1 MKPPVQFES
10 PEAVMRYAI
19 ALARGGIGSVEPNP
33 MVGAVLVDRT
43 LHHLASGFHE
53 RFGGPHAEVNALRN
67 FESRYPDAAGRA
79 ALLDAATLYV
89 TLEPCCHFGKT
100 PPCSLAVIHAGVK
113 RVVVGLRDPS
123 PHCDGG
129 GIRQLQEAGV
139 EVLSGLLEAEVRLLN
154 APFLKRVQQRR
165 PWVHAKWAMTLDGRI
180 ATRTGQSQ
188 WISNE
193 SSRAIVHQLRG
204 RMDAIVVGAGTAR
217 VDDPLLTARPPG
229 PRTALRV
236 VVDSH
241 ASLSTSSQLVRTIGI
256 APLMVVCSEKADES
270 SREQLRQ
277 AGAEV
282 LVLPGET
289 GSPRPDLS
297 ALLDELGRRSF
308 TNILIEGGAGLLGS
322 CFDQNLVD
330 EVHVFVAP
338 KLCGGAAALSPVGGL
353 GQDFIPR
360 FAQVDPLHIDPLDG
374 DVYIHGPLRS
384 APV

>member
-10 PEAVMRYAI
+10 PEAVMRFAI
-19 ALARGGIGSVEPNP
+19 ALARGGTGSVEPNP

-43 LHHLASGFHE
+43 LHYLASGFHE

-67 FESRYPDAAGRA
+67 LESRYPDAAGRA
-79 ALLDAATLYV
+79 ALLEAATLFV
-89 TLEPCCHFGKT
+89 TLEPCCHYGKT
-100 PPCSLAVIHAGVK
+100 PPCSLAVIKAGVK

-129 GIRQLQEAGV
+129 GLRQLQEVGV
-139 EVLSGLLEAEVRLLN
+139 EVVSGLLEAEVRLLN

-180 ATRTGQSQ
+180 ATRTRQSQ

-217 VDDPLLTARPPG
+217 IDDPLLTARPPG
-229 PRTALRV
+229 PRTALRI
-236 VVDSH
+236 VVDST
-241 ASLSTSSQLVRTIGI
+241 ASLSLNSQLVRTIGI
-256 APLMVVCSEKADES
+256 APLMVVCGEKADES

-289 GSPRPDLS
+289 GSRRPDFR
-297 ALLDELGRRSF
+297 ALLDELGRRSL

-338 KLCGGAAALSPVGGL
+338 KLCGGADALSPVGGL

-360 FAQVDPLHIDPLDG
+360 FAQVDPLHIEPLDG

-384 APV
+384 APA

>member
-10 PEAVMRYAI
+10 PEAVMRFAI
-19 ALARGGIGSVEPNP
+19 ALARGGTGSVEPNP

-67 FESRYPDAAGRA
+67 FESRYPDAAGRV
-79 ALLDAATLYV
+79 ALLEAATLYV
-89 TLEPCCHFGKT
+89 TLEPCCHYGKT
-100 PPCSLAVIHAGVK
+100 PPCSLAVINAGVK

-139 EVLSGLLEAEVRLLN
+139 EVVSGLLEAEVRLLN

-204 RMDAIVVGAGTAR
+204 RMDAIIVGAGTAR
-217 VDDPLLTARPPG
+217 IDDPLLTARPPG

-236 VVDSH
+236 VVDST
-241 ASLSTSSQLVRTIGI
+241 ASLSLSSQLVRTIGI
-256 APLMVVCSEKADES
+256 APLMVVCGEQADES

-282 LVLPGET
+282 LLLPVET
-289 GSPRPDLS
+289 GSQRPDLR

-338 KLCGGAAALSPVGGL
+338 KLCGGADALSPVGGL
-353 GQDFIPR
+353 GQGFIPR

-384 APV
+384 APA

>member
-10 PEAVMRYAI
+10 PEAVMRFAI
-19 ALARGGIGSVEPNP
+19 ALARGSAGSVEPNP

-67 FESRYPDAAGRA
+67 FESRYPDAVGRA
-79 ALLDAATLYV
+79 ALLEAATLYV
-89 TLEPCCHFGKT
+89 TLEPCCHYGKT
-100 PPCSLAVIHAGVK
+100 PPCSLAVINAGVK

-129 GIRQLQEAGV
+129 GLRQLQEAGV
-139 EVLSGLLEAEVRLLN
+139 EVISGMLEAEVRLMN
-154 APFLKRVQQRR
+154 APFLKRVQHRK

-217 VDDPLLTARPPG
+217 IDDPLLTARPPG
-229 PRTALRV
+229 PRTALRIV
-236 VVDSH
+236 IDST
-241 ASLSTSSQLVRTIGI
+241 ASLSLNSQLVRTIGI
-256 APLMVVCSEKADES
+256 APLMVVCSEKANAAQC
-270 SREQLRQ
+270 EQHRQ

-289 GSPRPDLS
+289 GSQRPDLR

-374 DVYIHGPLRS
+374 DVYIHGPFRS
-384 APV
+384 DQP

>member
-10 PEAVMRYAI
+10 PEAVMRFAI
-19 ALARGGIGSVEPNP
+19 ALARGGTGFVEPNP

-53 RFGGPHAEVNALRN
+53 RFGGPHAEVNAFRN

-79 ALLDAATLYV
+79 ALLEAATLYV
-89 TLEPCCHFGKT
+89 TLEPCCHYGKT
-100 PPCSLAVIHAGVK
+100 PPCSLALINAGVK

-129 GIRQLQEAGV
+129 GIRQLQQAGV
-139 EVLSGLLEAEVRLLN
+139 EVVSGLLEAEVRLLN
-154 APFLKRVQQRR
+154 APFLKRVQHRR

-217 VDDPLLTARPPG
+217 IDDPLLTARPPG

-256 APLMVVCSEKADES
+256 APLMIVCSEKADEL

-289 GSPRPDLS
+289 GSPRPDLR

-360 FAQVDPLHIDPLDG
+360 FAQVDPLHIEPLDG